1 MADEV
6 GGVWSNRAFD
16 GRCGNNMT
24 TWKRR
29 TVLFGVTVMALT
41 IAGIFMSGCGTLRMS
56 FVDFPVNTL
65 KTLDAAAPSSAQ
77 TSGADTNA
85 NVPPVAVRQIAGEGA
100 CTLRSSMTAT
110 AGRFLPGTTFVDVLV
125 NGKAC
130 TLVLDTGCQTTA
142 LFPRLAKRAEVPISK
157 TPIGNWLKSD
167 GQGSTP
173 FHKGWVSSLVVGNFT
188 ITNVPVNVCAK
199 QHQVRLIG
207 IPVYHLD
214 GLLGMDIL
222 RNFAITFVLSDGS
235 IRISKIIP
243 PPAPQA
249 MRIPFRLSKETN
261 MMIAQATVNGEPIG
275 DCLVDTGSSGKLML
289 TEATWNKLALGA
301 TLARVDL
308 QMGDV
313 SMNNVPAEKSDAIG
327 MGMVPMNLLA
337 TKGTK
342 TITINF
348 QAEQIIYE

>member
-1 MADEV
+1 MLWFCVVAIAV
-6 GGVWSNRAFD
+6 IGVAIRVA
-16 GRCGNNMT
+16 C
-24 TWKRR
+24 
-29 TVLFGVTVMALT
+29 
-41 IAGIFMSGCGTLRMS
+41 CGTLRMS
-56 FVDFPVNTL
+56 FVDFPVNEL
-65 KTLDAAAPSSAQ
+65 KTLDAAALLSAQ
-77 TSGADTNA
+77 TSGADRNTNVLSA
-85 NVPPVAVRQIAGEGA
+85 AVRQIAGDGV

-130 TLVLDTGCQTTA
+130 SLQVDTGSHTTA

-157 TPIGNWLKSD
+157 TPAWTWEKSD
-167 GQGSTP
+167 GQGATP
-173 FHKGWVSSLVVGNFT
+173 VYTGLATSLVLGSFT
-188 ITNVPVNVCAK
+188 ISNVPVGVLGK
-199 QHQVRLIG
+199 QHEVRLLG
-207 IPVYHLD
+207 LPVYHMD

-222 RNFAITFVLSDGS
+222 QNFAVTFVLADGS
-235 IRISKIIP
+235 VRLSRT
-243 PPAPQA
+243 APLTA
-249 MRIPFRLSKETN
+249 PHVKRLTFRLSKKTN
-261 MMIAQATVNGEPIG
+261 MMITQAIMVNGQPIG
-275 DCLVDTGSSGKLML
+275 DCLIDTGSSGKLVL
-289 TEATWNKLALGA
+289 TEATWNKLALGE

-342 TITINF
+342 TITIDF